1 MSWFAIISYFHF
13 LFFYL
18 FICLFICLCIYL
30 FIYLYIYIFIIYLF
44 LFLACCFCFCFVFSF
59 YFWINNS
66 FSDMKWLM
74 LVNYFVCLLVCFV
87 SWAEIVYSKNL
98 QHHWF
103 SPVPKRFKN
112 LCTYCYFNIHF
123 ILSFTIF
130 VITHFIISFS

>member
-1 MSWFAIISYFHF
+1 ML
-13 LFFYL
+13 LFPIFIFFSFIYL
-18 FICLFICLCIYL
+18 YVNLFVYVFIYL

-44 LFLACCFCFCFVFSF
+44 LVCCFCFCFVFSF

-130 VITHFIISFS
+130 VITHFIISLS